1 MNKSDLAQFTGT
13 EHYYRHLSG
22 LQYTDGVKFLAESAG
37 AYWLIDAI
45 ASYQHKVVSNP
56 RLREFQLWK
65 LTVSDNVGTLTCR
78 ADSNLPAVISQMI
91 EYTNFPFDIDLY
103 VCNNV
108 LLLPS
113 EY

>member
-13 EHYYRHLSG
+13 ENYYKHLFG
-22 LQYTDGVKFLAESAG
+22 LQYTDGIKFMAEKAG

-45 ASYQHKVVSNP
+45 ASYQRKVMNNP
-56 RLREFQLWK
+56 RLREFQLWQ
-65 LTVSDNVGTLTCR
+65 LVIVDNMAILTCR
-78 ADSNLPAVISQMI
+78 ADSGLPAVISQMI
-91 EYTNFPFDIDLY
+91 EYTDFPFDIDLY